1 MLELYTFDA
10 EGRRT
15 VRSGILTDVRITADA
30 SGNTLLVSAPPESM
44 GLIAALIA
52 ELDQIPTSTA
62 QIKVFQ
68 VVNGDA
74 QTLVTM
80 LQQLFGLQVT
90 GGAARPGQGQ
100 LFQNLGAILGGGLT
114 GDDPLVSLRFSV
126 DPRTNSIIASGSV
139 GDLAIVEAIL
149 LRLDEEEV
157 RERQRIVYR
166 LKNVPADSV
175 ANAINTY
182 LQSQRQLQQIVPLT
196 VSPFE
201 QIEREV
207 VVVQE
212 PVSNSLIVS
221 ATPRYFEEIRKV
233 VEELDD
239 RPPMV
244 MIQVLIAEVALDE
257 HRRVRRGNRSAR
269 FGAVRSQLARRP
281 SADDNDHD
289 VRQPADDGA
298 AAEHRGG
305 HEHAGLPVQQP
316 AAGQQRQLAG
326 ACQFVGHWNAGAV
339 TLCRR
344 PDEPG
349 AGLRRPGAIGL
360 ERGVSFLLRALSE
373 SRRLDVLAR
382 PQVMTLDNQPAFVQV
397 GQRVPR
403 ITSSTITEVGQ
414 TNATVLG
421 ERRPDPAGLAAHH
434 ARRPGR
440 HGDRCRT
447 VRSRSGGGR
456 HSDFDHRQRRRDSQP
471 RINTTIAQTT
481 VWRPT
486 VRRWSWAA

>member
-1 MLELYTFDA
+1 
-10 EGRRT
+10 
-15 VRSGILTDVRITADA
+15 
-30 SGNTLLVSAPPESM
+30 M

-149 LRLDEEEV
+149 LRLDAEEV
-157 RERQRIVYR
+157 RERQTIVYR
-166 LKNVPADSV
+166 LKYVPADSV
-175 ANAINTY
+175 ATAINTY

-201 QIEREV
+201 QLEREV
-207 VVVQE
+207 IVVQE

-233 VEELDD
+233 VEQLDD

-244 MIQVLIAEVALDE
+244 MIQVLIAEVALTNTDE
-257 HRRVRRGNRSAR
+257 FGVEIGLAR
-269 FGAVRSQLARRP
+269 FGAV
-281 SADDNDHD
+281 
-289 VRQPADDGA
+289 
-298 AAEHRGG
+298 
-305 HEHAGLPVQQP
+305 
-316 AAGQQRQLAG
+316 
-326 ACQFVGHWNAGAV
+326 
-339 TLCRR
+339 
-344 PDEPG
+344 
-349 AGLRRPGAIGL
+349 
-360 ERGVSFLLRALSE
+360 
-373 SRRLDVLAR
+373 
-382 PQVMTLDNQPAFVQV
+382 
-397 GQRVPR
+397 
-403 ITSSTITEVGQ
+403 
-414 TNATVLG
+414 
-421 ERRPDPAGLAAHH
+421 
-434 ARRPGR
+434 
-440 HGDRCRT
+440 
-447 VRSRSGGGR
+447 
-456 HSDFDHRQRRRDSQP
+456 
-471 RINTTIAQTT
+471 
-481 VWRPT
+481 
-486 VRRWSWAA
+486 